1 MAGVVLE
8 TLNVRKLA
16 SFGCLMLAVQICFFL
31 IGGLIAPAPN
41 TTDQIL
47 MSKCIDR
54 SGDVLKWHFARPISN
69 ESCQELLPD
78 GDIEEVVPS
87 DVDANAI
94 VFIAQFPHPRDGMDL
109 HMTRWFQQV
118 IGVLML
124 DIKQKYSKELE
135 NTEITFDLR
144 LGYRNHDDPKHVWHE
159 LARSVEVR
167 PLKCTLD
174 REAKRHQGHAHALD
188 EGFYYDCEVLPLF
201 TLASCHHEEYLLN
214 LRIPVDE
221 KRKINVGVGSIQDVW
236 MVEIHQNGGFTKVWF
251 SLKTFSFPIVL
262 LALIFFGHRVRE
274 LERPPNILEK
284 TIFILGI
291 CLSIL
296 NCPVEWLSLIYN
308 FSFWLVLSDIR
319 QGLFYATLVCFWLV
333 FTGEHMMQDSSSGN
347 RSKPNNNCYGLNGLY
362 WPRILLVASCC
373 AALFIF
379 ELAERGVQIRNPF
392 YSIWS
397 HPIAAKMGLTSI
409 VIGALCAFAYMIYL
423 TILVVKAFIQI
434 LGKRRLLNNLPVE
447 QRRYYSGII
456 YRFMVLLTY
465 TIICAGLTVA
475 FFIFSQ
481 VTEDQWKWGEK
492 SVEYTSAFITGV
504 YGMWN
509 VYVVAVLCLY
519 SPSHKFRSV
528 TGQQLYNRL
537 LIKNSVT
544 TTILPDTTTSNTTAS
559 TVATIHDTFL
569 GHEFNMFDKQSE
581 TIQLVP
587 KQSIDYKE
595 NLTSTSTSLSNVET
609 KSYLLTEGLKFIR
622 KEAFE

>member
-1 MAGVVLE
+1 ML
-8 TLNVRKLA
+8 
-16 SFGCLMLAVQICFFL
+16 FGKIHRLQ
-31 IGGLIAPAPN
+31 
-41 TTDQIL
+41 
-47 MSKCIDR
+47 K
-54 SGDVLKWHFARPISN
+54 
-69 ESCQELLPD
+69 LPD
-78 GDIEEVVPS
+78 
-87 DVDANAI
+87 I
-94 VFIAQFPHPRDGMDL
+94 VQ
-109 HMTRWFQQV
+109 
-118 IGVLML
+118 
-124 DIKQKYSKELE
+124 
-135 NTEITFDLR
+135 
-144 LGYRNHDDPKHVWHE
+144 
-159 LARSVEVR
+159 
-167 PLKCTLD
+167 
-174 REAKRHQGHAHALD
+174 
-188 EGFYYDCEVLPLF
+188 
-201 TLASCHHEEYLLN
+201 
-214 LRIPVDE
+214 
-221 KRKINVGVGSIQDVW
+221 
-236 MVEIHQNGGFTKVWF
+236 
-251 SLKTFSFPIVL
+251 
-262 LALIFFGHRVRE
+262 
-274 LERPPNILEK
+274 
-284 TIFILGI
+284 
-291 CLSIL
+291 
-296 NCPVEWLSLIYN
+296 
-308 FSFWLVLSDIR
+308 
-319 QGLFYATLVCFWLV
+319 ATDYC
-333 FTGEHMMQDSSSGN
+333 
-347 RSKPNNNCYGLNGLY
+347 
-362 WPRILLVASCC
+362 
-373 AALFIF
+373 
-379 ELAERGVQIRNPF
+379 
-392 YSIWS
+392 IWS

-595 NLTSTSTSLSNVET
+595 NLTSTSLSNVET